1 VDLSL
6 EEARARVLAEAGRRG
21 PCGAPVR
28 VAAARALGRWLAEP
42 VHADRAAP
50 PWPRAM
56 RDGYAVRAAD
66 GLAPR
71 RVTGM
76 ARAGEAPTVRIAPG
90 ECAEIMTGAIVPE
103 GADSIIMVEHAQRQ
117 GETVSFERAAAPG
130 DNIAAP
136 GAEYG
141 AGDELLPAGR
151 RLDAAALAV
160 LASVGLAE
168 PRVYPA
174 PRVALLAT
182 GDELAEA
189 FSGAALGPAQIRN
202 CNAPALAAMCALA
215 GAEVAWTGTA
225 ADEPSALG
233 QRVEEALA
241 AGDVLVLSGGV
252 SKGRFDFVPE
262 VLAERGGAVFFHGVR
277 IRPGRPVVFGKV
289 RERLFFGLPGNPLSA
304 MLTFELFVRPAL
316 ALLAGAA
323 MASVSRPYFTAEM
336 GFEYRGRALPL
347 ELFLP
352 VRFEGDLRRARVAR
366 VSYHGSADVVA
377 WAAAD
382 GYLAVPEGTSELA
395 AGSAV
400 SVLPK

>member
-1 VDLSL
+1 MRRDHDRRH
-6 EEARARVLAEAGRRG
+6 RARGRRQHHHG
-21 PCGAPVR
+21 
-28 VAAARALGRWLAEP
+28 RA
-42 VHADRAAP
+42 
-50 PWPRAM
+50 
-56 RDGYAVRAAD
+56 
-66 GLAPR
+66 
-71 RVTGM
+71 
-76 ARAGEAPTVRIAPG
+76 
-90 ECAEIMTGAIVPE
+90 
-103 GADSIIMVEHAQRQ
+103 
-117 GETVSFERAAAPG
+117 RAAAGRNGELRAGRGAGRQYRRPRRRVWRRRRTVAG
-130 DNIAAP
+130 RAPSRCRGAGGARFRRSGRAEGLSRAP
-136 GAEYG
+136 GRA
-141 AGDELLPAGR
+141 AGDGR
-151 RLDAAALAV
+151 RIGGGIL
-160 LASVGLAE
+160 G
-168 PRVYPA
+168 R
-174 PRVALLAT
+174 
-182 GDELAEA
+182 G
-189 FSGAALGPAQIRN
+189 LGPRANPN